1 MHYVG
6 KDEVGQLANSFD
18 SMVDRLDLAKQELE
32 QLHFHQMER
41 ADRLA
46 SVGEMAA
53 GIAHE
58 IKNPLTGIA
67 AAISIIKEDFAS
79 SDPRADIL
87 NEVLDQVKRLDKT
100 VNDMLFF
107 GKPSQ
112 PEFTFADINS
122 ILNKTLIFASQYK
135 GGKHIDKKLRMAE
148 DLPYVYVD
156 PKQMQQVFLNL
167 ILNAFQ
173 AMPGGGAITLVTEKM
188 LKDGNCIVRIS
199 IADTGE
205 GIPEQ
210 VLGKLFTPFFTTKA
224 QGTGL
229 GLAICHKIVGQHN
242 GSLNVESECGVG
254 TKFIIDLPGVQH
266 SDIEFGTDQFVNTKQ
281 DVKELQ

>member
-1 MHYVG
+1 
-6 KDEVGQLANSFD
+6 
-18 SMVDRLDLAKQELE
+18 
-32 QLHFHQMER
+32 
-41 ADRLA
+41 
-46 SVGEMAA
+46 MAA

-67 AAISIIKEDFAS
+67 AAVSIIKEDFAV
-79 SDPRADIL
+79 SDPRHDIL

-112 PEFTFADINS
+112 PEFVYADINA

-135 GGKHIDKKLRMAE
+135 GGKHIEKKLDLAE

-173 AMPGGGAITLVTEKM
+173 AMPGGGDLTLITKQSLVEGCCSVHIT
-188 LKDGNCIVRIS
+188 

-210 VLGKLFTPFFTTKA
+210 VLAKLFTPFFTTKA

-229 GLAICHKIVGQHN
+229 GLAICHKIVSQH
-242 GSLNVESECGVG
+242 GGTLNVESEQGEG
-254 TKFIIDLPGVQH
+254 TTFIITLPGFQKGEVQAGSVH
-266 SDIEFGTDQFVNTKQ
+266 PEDKIKGA
-281 DVKELQ
+281 KEQQ